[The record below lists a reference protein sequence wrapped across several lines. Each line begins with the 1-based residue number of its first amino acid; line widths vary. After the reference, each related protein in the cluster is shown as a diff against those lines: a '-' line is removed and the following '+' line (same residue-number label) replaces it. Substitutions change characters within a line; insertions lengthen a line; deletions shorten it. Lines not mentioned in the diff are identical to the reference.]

1 MFAAGALDTAL
12 SGERLATLPLLNG
25 GSEAATNLAVQSYGR
40 TVIVDHTDIRVQ
52 GLSQDPQI
60 RRPTDDR
67 PRRQ

>member
-1 MFAAGALDTAL
+1 
-12 SGERLATLPLLNG
+12 LLNG